1 MLVVSAASAVVAA
14 ILAYAFF
21 LLCTDIYN
29 NTEKYQQRIIA
40 SVQASSRVLQAYVDK
55 NGVNYA
61 DHEKIRNWQ
70 KETGN
75 TIFFYGSKEELDKRI
90 REDEEYT
97 NTESRRL
104 WRMRHAVA
112 IRFADETIYVYL
124 DNRKQRILRGL
135 NTLLTIAMVGIV
147 YSFTMLVFMRR
158 DVAYMMYLC
167 DELELMRGGDL
178 TRSIAVKNSHE
189 LGDIGSEI
197 DALRQDFAGLI
208 KKEQEAVTAN
218 HDLVASMS
226 HDLRTPL
233 TRLIGYLEIIK
244 LKKYE
249 GNDQLQDYVDKASNN
264 AFIIKDVTDQ
274 LFHYFT
280 AFKHEEFEPRLEE
293 IEGSKYINGIL
304 EEQIDYLRSRDFK
317 VLYTPPERPFIIR
330 IYKAEFPRIFFNLF
344 QNIERYADSSKPV
357 EIKCTLEKDMLILTF
372 ENSIRRERAN
382 VESTNLGLKI
392 VARIVNMLDGSME
405 TQIRDDIYSTR
416 VFFPVQLKMDRERED
431 VR

>member
-1 MLVVSAASAVVAA
+1 MSVASAVIAA
-14 ILAYAFF
+14 ILAYLFYF
-21 LLCTDIYN
+21 LSTDIYN
-29 NTEKYQQRIIA
+29 HTDKYQQKIVT
-40 SVQASSRVLQAYVDK
+40 SMQSSAKVFQAYVDE
-55 NGVNYA
+55 NHINYA
-61 DHEKIRNWQ
+61 DHDKIRKWQ
-70 KETGN
+70 KDTGN
-75 TIFFYGSKEELDKRI
+75 AISFYGRKEELENRI

-104 WRMRHAVA
+104 WRMKHATS
-112 IRFADETIYVYL
+112 IRFADKTVYVYL
-124 DNRKQRILRGL
+124 DNRKQRGYRAM
-135 NTLLTIAMVGIV
+135 NTLITTVFVGIV
-147 YSFTMLVFMRR
+147 YAVMMLFFMRR
-158 DVAYMMYLC
+158 DVEYMMYLC

-178 TRSIAVKNSHE
+178 TRSIAVKKSHE

-293 IEGSKYINGIL
+293 IEGSKYINSIL

-317 VLYTPPERPFIIR
+317 VLYTPPDKTFIIR
-330 IYKAEFPRIFFNLF
+330 IYKMEFPRIFFNLF